1 MPIIFADTLS
11 PSWDLVADIQILL
24 HFHFMQNAY
33 LAGTLVAITA
43 GLMGFFM
50 VLRSQSFAGHS
61 LANVG
66 FAGATGAVLL
76 GIPPVVGLFLAGV
89 LAAIGIQTLNVAAG
103 ERRQSDIAV
112 GAVLTAS
119 LALGFLFIHLATA
132 EYAANVYNV
141 LFGNV
146 LGISDTDVGVIA
158 YSTLVLLAVLIFIAR
173 PFFFASLDPDV
184 AAASGVPVRLLAF
197 GYLVLLALEVAV
209 AVQIVGVLLIFAL
222 LVTPAAIAQYVT
234 TRPAVAAALAV
245 ALALLFTWMGL
256 AVGYFTLYPV
266 GFFITTF
273 AFGTYALVR
282 GGRFV
287 LKRAGQRHLALSH
300 LERSG
305 GEVMSVVVA
314 GVLPPFTLNL
324 WQDVQAMLSYDFMR
338 QALLA
343 GTILSIVAGLV
354 GYFVV
359 LRHQSFAGE
368 SLSDVAF
375 AGALGRCSPGHQ
387 PACVLAGHHYRG
399 GSGDG
404 GIRRAVAG
412 TRRGHWDGACLGAGI
427 GGALPEPV
435 HDAGQRDRHGL
446 LRRNGVVRQPPGHLR
461 RPDTYHRARQRTGG
475 APPPPH
481 RASVALRLA

>member
-11 PSWDLVADIQILL
+11 PSWDLVADVQILL

-50 VLRSQSFAGHS
+50 VLRNQSFAGHS

-89 LAAIGIQTLNVAAG
+89 LAAVGIQTLNVATG

-119 LALGFLFIHLATA
+119 LALGYLFIHLATA

-158 YSTLVLLAVLIFIAR
+158 YSTLVLLAVLLFIAR

-222 LVTPAAIAQYVT
+222 LVTPAAISQYIT
-234 TRPAVAAALAV
+234 TRPVVAAALAV

-287 LKRAGQRHLALSH
+287 LKRAGQRHHALSH

-305 GEVMSVVVA
+305 GEA
-314 GVLPPFTLNL
+314 
-324 WQDVQAMLSYDFMR
+324 
-338 QALLA
+338 
-343 GTILSIVAGLV
+343 
-354 GYFVV
+354 
-359 LRHQSFAGE
+359 
-368 SLSDVAF
+368 
-375 AGALGRCSPGHQ
+375 
-387 PACVLAGHHYRG
+387 
-399 GSGDG
+399 
-404 GIRRAVAG
+404 
-412 TRRGHWDGACLGAGI
+412 
-427 GGALPEPV
+427 
-435 HDAGQRDRHGL
+435 
-446 LRRNGVVRQPPGHLR
+446 
-461 RPDTYHRARQRTGG
+461 
-475 APPPPH
+475 
-481 RASVALRLA
+481 

>member
-1 MPIIFADTLS
+1 MHIIYADTLS

-43 GLMGFFM
+43 GLMGYFM
-50 VLRSQSFAGHS
+50 VLRSLSFAGHS

-89 LAAIGIQTLNVAAG
+89 LAAVGMQTLNVAAG

-112 GAVLTAS
+112 GAVFTAS

-146 LGISDTDVGVIA
+146 LGISDMDVGVIA
-158 YSTLVLLAVLIFIAR
+158 VSTLVLLGVLLVIAR

-197 GYLVLLALEVAV
+197 GYLVLLALEVAM
-209 AVQIVGVLLIFAL
+209 AVQVVGVLLIFAL

-245 ALALLFTWMGL
+245 VLALLFTWMGL

-287 LKRAGQRHLALSH
+287 LKRAGQRHHAPSH

-305 GEVMSVVVA
+305 GEA
-314 GVLPPFTLNL
+314 
-324 WQDVQAMLSYDFMR
+324 
-338 QALLA
+338 
-343 GTILSIVAGLV
+343 
-354 GYFVV
+354 
-359 LRHQSFAGE
+359 
-368 SLSDVAF
+368 
-375 AGALGRCSPGHQ
+375 
-387 PACVLAGHHYRG
+387 
-399 GSGDG
+399 
-404 GIRRAVAG
+404 
-412 TRRGHWDGACLGAGI
+412 
-427 GGALPEPV
+427 
-435 HDAGQRDRHGL
+435 
-446 LRRNGVVRQPPGHLR
+446 
-461 RPDTYHRARQRTGG
+461 
-475 APPPPH
+475 
-481 RASVALRLA
+481 